1 LVENVPEGRFK
12 VAIPGQQVFEELN
25 AEKLD
30 SPIE

>member
-1 LVENVPEGRFK
+1 LVENVPEGRFN
-12 VAIPGQQVFEELN
+12 VAIPGQQVFEERN